1 MMYKFIK
8 FATISALFLLL
19 AACSIAPQRQALS
32 LQSRQEIK
40 STKILLNTTQQ
51 RIRIQQNNWFSSE
64 KPDPYNLM
72 DSGAIVRQNASAV
85 SPYPLSD
92 IVVDAEEDH
101 KTNESKNTIAFISKK
116 LGGFNYIAYFKN
128 DLSKKL
134 FTKPWLKAKKTEV
147 QYNIKESKNE
157 IVNNSKEDTTLFI
170 GTTYALN
177 STFER
182 LEVAAY
188 IKLYKKQRNQNSP
201 KLLYKNNFFYIY
213 YLPIKNNSTIENEAA
228 WTQNNAYLLSS
239 KLRDASLMLSKE
251 ITDDISNPAI
261 LSFGANKKISVVRS
275 INGFKKDAYIVSE
288 KNKYHVLFLK
298 NSGEIYIVNSLK

>member
-1 MMYKFIK
+1 MYKFIK
-8 FATISALFLLL
+8 FTTLFPLFFLL
-19 AACSIAPQRQALS
+19 AACGNIPQREALS
-32 LQSRQEIK
+32 VQNRQEIH

-72 DSGAIVRQNASAV
+72 DSGAIVRQNPAAIN
-85 SPYPLSD
+85 PNPLSD
-92 IVVDAEEDH
+92 IVVDATEDH
-101 KTNESKNTIAFISKK
+101 ETNEAKKKIAFICKK
-116 LGGFNYIAYFKN
+116 LGNFNYITYFKN

-134 FTKPWLKAKKTEV
+134 LTQPWLKTKKMQV
-147 QYNIKESKNE
+147 QYNIKGTEKE
-157 IVNNSKEDTTLFI
+157 IVNASKENATLFI

-213 YLPIKNNSTIENEAA
+213 YLPIKNNSAVKNKTA
-228 WTQNNAYLLSS
+228 WTENHASLLNS
-239 KLRDASLMLSKE
+239 KLRDASLLLSDE
-251 ITDDISNPAI
+251 IANDIANPNI
-261 LSFGANKKISVVRS
+261 FSSDPDRKISTIRS
-275 INGFKKDAYIVSE
+275 LNGFEKDAYIISE
-288 KNKYHVLFLK
+288 KNKYHVFSLK
-298 NSGEIYIVNSLK
+298 NSGEIYITNSLR